1 MMPTCRDGPS
11 RSAPY
16 RCRRPSDGRS
26 NPLIKRRRVDF
37 PHPEGPTMDTK
48 LAPAIARS
56 IGPNALNSP
65 KYLLT
70 FDSSMRGASFRLCSA
85 VLALSAV
92 GEDCCQAAPTC
103 FIPENPA
110 HILPSGRRLASK
122 DMHLSSLRLCF
133 SRLSR
138 QFLQSCDL
146 AHRLFPAPIPFRPLP
161 PRRLPPCGNYA

>member
-1 MMPTCRDGPS
+1 MMPTRRDGPS

-26 NPLIKRRRVDF
+26 SPLIKRRRVDF

-48 LAPAIARS
+48 LAPAMARS

-70 FDSSMRGASFRLCSA
+70 FDNSMRGASFRLCSA

-92 GEDCCQAAPTC
+92 GDDAAKPAPTC

-110 HILPSGRRLASK
+110 HILPSGRRLASG
-122 DMHLSSLRLCF
+122 DMIFHHFDCTFVLFTPLSSISPILRPGTSAI
-133 SRLSR
+133 SRTNSV
-138 QFLQSCDL
+138 
-146 AHRLFPAPIPFRPLP
+146 
-161 PRRLPPCGNYA
+161 